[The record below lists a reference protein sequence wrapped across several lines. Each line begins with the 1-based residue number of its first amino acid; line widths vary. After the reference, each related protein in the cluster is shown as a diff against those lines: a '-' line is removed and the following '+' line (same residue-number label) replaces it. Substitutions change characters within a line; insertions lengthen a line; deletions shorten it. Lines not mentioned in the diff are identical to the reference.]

1 MKRVREQGEFD
12 AGRFRSRARL
22 AIGCLALVACALLA
36 RALQLQVVDQ
46 EFLAQE
52 GDKRYLR
59 DAKMPAH
66 RGAIVDRFGEP
77 LAVSSPVD
85 TVWVNPQ
92 VLAQTPDEITRLARA
107 LKRDPHWL
115 AQRVTSNLDRQFL
128 YVARHM
134 EPADAARVKA
144 LGIAGVELMREYR
157 RYYPNGEVTG
167 HVLGFTNMDEAG
179 QEGLELA
186 YDQSL
191 AGVDGLK
198 RVIKDARGRTV
209 QNVESVR
216 APRPGEDLET
226 SIDLRIQYLA
236 YRELKS
242 AVRRF
247 RALAGSVIVID
258 VQTGEVL
265 AMVNQPSF
273 NPNDRAQYDVARY
286 RNRAVTDIVEP
297 GSSIKP
303 FIVAAGLRSGRYRT
317 DSIIDTSPGSMRV
330 GIKTITDKH
339 NLGAVGL
346 TTILARSSN
355 VGMAKIALSLE
366 PELIHST
373 LTALGFGQVT
383 ASGFPGESA
392 GLLSGAAHWRPIG
405 IATLS
410 YGYGMSVTPLQLAQ
424 AYATIGSFGLRR
436 PVTFRRVDG
445 PVPGERALEQNV
457 SRDLI
462 GLLEHVVSPDG
473 TGIKANVPGYR
484 VAGKT
489 GTAWKAVG
497 GSYSQHRYTAVFAG
511 LVPATRP
518 RLAAIVLI
526 DEPSG
531 SLYYGGDVAAPVFAA
546 VMSGALRLM
555 GVAPDDLSR
564 VAPATVVQARP

>member
-1 MKRVREQGEFD
+1 MKRRAHHGEFD
-12 AGRFRSRARL
+12 PGRFRTRARL
-22 AIGCLALVACALLA
+22 TVAVLAAVACVLLA
-36 RALQLQVVDQ
+36 RAVQLQVLDR

-59 DAKMPAH
+59 EAKMPAH

-92 VLAQTPDEITRLARA
+92 VLAQSPEEITRLAKA
-107 LKRDPHWL
+107 LDRNPQWL

-134 EPADAARVKA
+134 DPADAAKIKA
-144 LGIAGVELMREYR
+144 MGIPGVELMREYK

-167 HVLGFTNMDEAG
+167 HVLGFTNLDEAG

-186 YDQSL
+186 YNQSL
-191 AGVDGLK
+191 AGIDGLK
-198 RVIKDARGRTV
+198 RVIKDAQGRIV
-209 QNVESVR
+209 ENVESIR

-236 YRELKS
+236 YRELKA
-242 AVRRF
+242 AVKQY
-247 RALAGSVIVID
+247 RALAGSIIVLD

-273 NPNDRAQYDVARY
+273 NPNDRSQYEVARY
-286 RNRAVTDIVEP
+286 RNRAVTDIIEP

-303 FIVAAGLRSGRYRT
+303 FILAAALRSGRYHPET
-317 DSIIDTSPGSMRV
+317 VVDTSPGSFRV
-330 GIKTITDKH
+330 GVKNITDKH
-339 NLGAVGL
+339 NLGPANL
-346 TTILARSSN
+346 KTILAKSSN
-355 VGMAKIALSLE
+355 VGMAKVALSLE
-366 PELIHST
+366 PKEIHET
-373 LTALGFGQVT
+373 LTGLGFGQVT

-392 GLLSGAAHWRPIG
+392 GLLSNATHWRDIG
-405 IATLS
+405 IATMA
-410 YGYGMSVTPLQLAQ
+410 YGYGLSVTPLQLAQ
-424 AYATIGSFGLRR
+424 AYATIGSFGIRR
-436 PVTFRRVDG
+436 PVTFRRVDD
-445 PVPGERALEQNV
+445 PVPGERVLAQPV
-457 SRDLI
+457 SRDMI
-462 GLLEHVVSPDG
+462 ELLEAVVGPDG
-473 TGIKANVPGYR
+473 TGRKAEVPGYH

-489 GTAWKAVG
+489 GTAWKAVNG
-497 GSYSQHRYTAVFAG
+497 GYSTDRYTAVFAG

-526 DEPSG
+526 DEPTG
-531 SLYYGGDVAAPVFAA
+531 SLYYGGDVAAPVFAS

-555 GVAPDDLSR
+555 GVAPDAMDE
-564 VAPATVVQARP
+564 APPATVVQAVP

>member
-1 MKRVREQGEFD
+1 MKRRRDTGEFD
-12 AGRFRSRARL
+12 AGRFRGRARL
-22 AIGCLALVACALLA
+22 AVAGLAAIACALAA
-36 RALQLQVVDQ
+36 RAVQLQVLDQ

-59 DAKMPAH
+59 EARMPAH
-66 RGAIVDRFGEP
+66 RGAILDRFGEP

-92 VLAQTPDEITRLARA
+92 VLAQAPDEITRLAKA
-107 LKRDPHWL
+107 LKRDPQWL

-134 EPADAARVKA
+134 DPADALRVRA
-144 LGIAGVELMREYR
+144 LGIPGVELMREYK

-167 HVLGFTNMDEAG
+167 HVLGFTNLDEAG

-191 AGVDGLK
+191 AGIDGLK
-198 RVIKDARGRTV
+198 RVIKDAQGRIV
-209 QNVESVR
+209 ENVESIR

-236 YRELKS
+236 YRELKA
-242 AVRRF
+242 AVRRHQ
-247 RALAGSVIVID
+247 ALAGSVIVLD
-258 VQTGEVL
+258 VHTGEVL

-273 NPNDRAQYDVARY
+273 NPNDRSQYDVARY
-286 RNRAVTDIVEP
+286 RNRAVTDIIEP

-303 FIVAAGLRSGRYRT
+303 FVMAAALRTGRFRPDT
-317 DSIIDTSPGSMRV
+317 VIDTSPGTVQV
-330 GIKTITDKH
+330 GIKTIADKH
-339 NLGAVGL
+339 NLGAVDL
-346 TTILARSSN
+346 STILAKSSN

-366 PELIHST
+366 PRQLHDT
-373 LTALGFGQVT
+373 LTGLGFGQVT

-392 GLLSGAAHWRPIG
+392 GLLSAAAHWRPLG
-405 IATLS
+405 IATLA
-410 YGYGMSVTPLQLAQ
+410 YGYGLSVTPLQLAQ
-424 AYATIGSFGLRR
+424 AYAAIGSYGVRR

-445 PVPGERALEQNV
+445 PVPGERVMEQQV
-457 SRDLI
+457 SRDTI
-462 GLLEHVVSPDG
+462 GLLERVIAPDG
-473 TGIKANVPGYR
+473 TGAKAAVPGYR

-497 GSYSQHRYTAVFAG
+497 GGYSQHRYTAVFAG

-518 RLAAIVLI
+518 RLAAVVLI

-546 VMSGALRLM
+546 IMSGALRLL
-555 GVAPDDLSR
+555 GVAPDDLTQ
-564 VAPATVVQARP
+564 VAPATVVQATP

>member
-1 MKRVREQGEFD
+1 MKRRSDSGEFD
-12 AGRFRSRARL
+12 PARFRNRARL
-22 AIGCLALVACALLA
+22 AVLGLAVVACALVA
-36 RALQLQVVDQ
+36 RAVQLQVLDQ

-59 DAKMPAH
+59 DARMPAH
-66 RGAIVDRFGEP
+66 RGAITDRFGEP

-92 VLAQTPDEITRLARA
+92 VLAQSPDEITRLAKA
-107 LKRDPHWL
+107 LKRDRQWL
-115 AQRVTSNLDRQFL
+115 AQRITSNLDRQFL

-134 EPADAARVKA
+134 DPADAATVKA
-144 LGIAGVELMREYR
+144 LGIPGVELMREYR

-167 HVLGFTNMDEAG
+167 HLLGFTNLDEAG

-186 YDQSL
+186 YNQSL
-191 AGVDGLK
+191 AGIHGLK
-198 RVIKDARGRTV
+198 RVVKDARGRIV
-209 QNVESVR
+209 ENVESIR

-242 AVRRF
+242 AVMTH
-247 RALAGSVIVID
+247 RALAGSVIVVD

-273 NPNDRAQYDVARY
+273 NPNDRSQYDVARY
-286 RNRAVTDIVEP
+286 RNRAVTDIIEP

-303 FIVAAGLRSGRYRT
+303 FIMAAALRSGRYRPG
-317 DSIIDTSPGSMRV
+317 SIVDTSPGSIQV
-330 GIKTITDKH
+330 GIKKITDKH
-339 NLGAVGL
+339 NLGQASMS
-346 TTILARSSN
+346 TILARSSN

-366 PELIHST
+366 PQQIHDT
-373 LTALGFGQVT
+373 LTGLGFGQVT

-392 GLLSGAAHWRPIG
+392 GLLSAASHWRPIG
-405 IATLS
+405 IATLA
-410 YGYGMSVTPLQLAQ
+410 YGYGLSVTPLQLAQ
-424 AYATIGSFGLRR
+424 AYATIGAYGVRR
-436 PVTFRRVDG
+436 PGTFPRVDG
-445 PVPGERALEQNV
+445 PVPGERVLEQDV
-457 SRDLI
+457 SRDMI
-462 GLLEHVVSPDG
+462 GLLEHVVGKDG
-473 TGIKANVPGYR
+473 TGVKAAVPGYR

-489 GTAWKAVG
+489 GTAWKATG
-497 GSYSQHRYTAVFAG
+497 GGYSTNRYTSMFAG

-518 RLAAIVLI
+518 RLAVVVLI

-531 SLYYGGDVAAPVFAA
+531 SLFYGGDVAAPVFSA

-555 GVAPDDLSR
+555 GVAPDDLSQ
-564 VAPATVVQARP
+564 VTPATVVQATP

>member
-1 MKRVREQGEFD
+1 MKRRKERSEFD
-12 AGRFRSRARL
+12 PGRFRLRSR
-22 AIGCLALVACALLA
+22 LVVAGLTLMAATLGA
-36 RALQLQVVDQ
+36 RAVHLQVLDQ

-59 DAKMPAH
+59 EATVPAH

-92 VLAQTPDEITRLARA
+92 VLAQSPEEITRLAKE
-107 LKRDPHWL
+107 LKRDPKWL
-115 AQRVTSNLDRQFL
+115 AQRITSNLDRQFL

-134 EPADAARVKA
+134 DPEDAGRVRA
-144 LGIAGVELMREYR
+144 LGIAGVELMREYK

-167 HVLGFTNMDEAG
+167 HVLGFTNLDEAG

-186 YDQSL
+186 YNRSL
-191 AGVDGLK
+191 AGEDGLK
-198 RVIKDARGRTV
+198 RVIKDAKGRIV
-209 QNVESVR
+209 ENVESIR

-242 AVRRF
+242 AVRRY
-247 RALAGSVIVID
+247 RALAGSVIVLD

-273 NPNDRAQYDVARY
+273 NPNDRSQYDVARY
-286 RNRAVTDIVEP
+286 RNRAVTDIIEP

-303 FIVAAGLRSGRYRT
+303 FVLAAALDSGKYRR
-317 DSIIDTSPGSMRV
+317 DSLVDTASFQV
-330 GIKTITDKH
+330 GIKTIDDKH
-339 NLGAVGL
+339 ELGTADL
-346 TTILARSSN
+346 ATILARSSN
-355 VGMAKIALSLE
+355 TGMARIALSLDRDQ
-366 PELIHST
+366 IHRT
-373 LTALGFGQVT
+373 LTALGFGQVS

-392 GLLSGAAHWRPIG
+392 GLLSAAGHWRPIAVAT
-405 IATLS
+405 IA
-410 YGYGMSVTPLQLAQ
+410 YGYGLSVTPLQLAQ
-424 AYATIGSFGLRR
+424 AYATVGAYGLHR
-436 PVTFRRVDG
+436 PVTFERVDG
-445 PVPGERALEQNV
+445 PPAGERALVEKV

-462 GLLEHVVSPDG
+462 GLLEGVVAPDG
-473 TGIKANVPGYR
+473 TGIKARVPGYR

-489 GTAWKAVG
+489 GTAWKAAG
-497 GSYSQHRYTAVFAG
+497 GGYSEHRYTAVFAG
-511 LVPATRP
+511 LVPASRP
-518 RLAAIVLI
+518 RLAALVLI
-526 DEPSG
+526 DEPTG
-531 SLYYGGDVAAPVFAA
+531 TEYYGGDVAAPVFAA

-564 VAPATVVQARP
+564 VAPATVVQAAP